1 MRVVA
6 MIPAR
11 YNASRLP
18 GKLLLDLA
26 GIPVIQRTYQSVLES
41 ELFDEVYVVTDSKEI
56 QTLIKNIGG
65 SVFFSKKNHVCGT
78 DRIAEFATETK
89 AEIIINVQGDEPFV
103 DKKSLKNIINVFFED
118 KKKEIDLASTMQII
132 DNNDLKNPNKV
143 KVLVDEN
150 NFALDFYRLSSNYLK
165 REAEK
170 IRFFIHLGVY
180 GFRLSSLIDF
190 YNSEPTFREKNEK
203 LEQLRY
209 LERGKK
215 IKMILTNYKSV
226 SIDVMD
232 DLVVARKIIDAYDS

>member
-1 MRVVA
+1 

-26 GIPVIQRTYQSVLES
+26 GMPVIQRTYQAVLES
-41 ELFDEVYVVTDSKEI
+41 ELFDEVYVVTDSREI
-56 QTLIKNIGG
+56 QSLIKNIGG
-65 SVFFSKKNHVCGT
+65 SVFFSKKIHLCGT

-89 AEIIINVQGDEPFV
+89 AEIIINVQGDEPLV
-103 DKKSLKNIINVFFED
+103 DKKSLKNLINVFFQD

-150 NFALDFYRLSSNYLK
+150 NFALDFYRLSTDYLK

-170 IRFFIHLGVY
+170 TRFFKHLGVY
-180 GFRLSSLIDF
+180 GFRLSSLMDF
-190 YNSEPTFREKNEK
+190 YNSEPTLREKNEK
-203 LEQLRY
+203 LE
-209 LERGKK
+209 
-215 IKMILTNYKSV
+215 
-226 SIDVMD
+226 
-232 DLVVARKIIDAYDS
+232 

>member
-26 GIPVIQRTYQSVLES
+26 GMPVIQRTYQSVLES

-56 QTLIKNIGG
+56 QTLIENIGG

-150 NFALDFYRLSSNYLK
+150 NFALDFYRLNTNYLK

-170 IRFFIHLGVY
+170 IRFFKHLGVY
-180 GFRLSSLIDF
+180 GFRLSSLMDF
-190 YNSEPTFREKNEK
+190 YNSEPTLREKNEK

-232 DLVVARKIIDAYDS
+232 DLVVARKIINAYDS

>member
-26 GIPVIQRTYQSVLES
+26 GMPVIQRTYQAVLES

-56 QTLIKNIGG
+56 QTLITNIGG
-65 SVFFSKKNHVCGT
+65 SVFFSKKIHLCGT

-89 AEIIINVQGDEPFV
+89 AEIIINVQGDEPLV
-103 DKKSLKNIINVFFED
+103 DKKSLKNLINVFFQD

-150 NFALDFYRLSSNYLK
+150 NFALDFYL
-165 REAEK
+165 
-170 IRFFIHLGVY
+170 
-180 GFRLSSLIDF
+180 SLIHI
-190 YNSEPTFREKNEK
+190 SEPTR
-203 LEQLRY
+203 R
-209 LERGKK
+209 
-215 IKMILTNYKSV
+215 
-226 SIDVMD
+226 
-232 DLVVARKIIDAYDS
+232 